1 MTAPIGNGGRAVEIT
16 PEGGLAYWI
25 INDTGAPSV
34 KGNLVEPSVNV
45 DKAVELLSI
54 DDADPMA
61 IVYDGGAADGELM
74 RVVFSGLAQVL
85 FIGATTRHHF
95 ARNCVAAD
103 AGATNGQAVSEPV
116 PTPPFATDK
125 HFLEIGHIFE
135 SVAGP
140 GPVLALVNL
149 HFN

>member
-16 PEGGLAYWI
+16 PEGGLAYWV

-34 KGNLVEPSVNV
+34 KGTLIEPSTNV
-45 DKAVELLSI
+45 DNAVSSLSI
-54 DDADPMA
+54 DDVDP
-61 IVYDGGAADGELM
+61 IGVIYDDGIADGELV
-74 RVVFSGLAQVL
+74 RVVFTGRAHVL
-85 FIGATTRHHF
+85 FIGPTTRHDF
-95 ARNCVAAD
+95 ARNCIAAD
-103 AGATNGQAVSEPV
+103 VGATNGQAISEAL
-116 PTPPFATDK
+116 PTPPLATDK
-125 HFLEIGHIFE
+125 HFREVGHVFE

>member
-1 MTAPIGNGGRAVEIT
+1 MIGNGGRAVEIT
-16 PEGGLAYWI
+16 PEGGMAYWR

-34 KGNLVEPSVNV
+34 KGSLIEPSTTIDAAVN
-45 DKAVELLSI
+45 LLSI
-54 DDADPMA
+54 DDVDPIG
-61 IVYDGGAADGELM
+61 IVYDEGVPDGDPI
-74 RVVFSGLAQVL
+74 RVVFSGIAQVL
-85 FIGATTRHHF
+85 FIGATTRHDF

-103 AGATNGQAVSEPV
+103 VGATNGQAISEAV
-116 PTPPFATDK
+116 PTPPLATDK
-125 HFLEIGHIFE
+125 HFREIGHVFE